1 MNTTTALGFKTGKFR
16 KNANIVKPL
25 NDARC
30 IDANDYIKC
39 MENETFSVA
48 EVFPFKYKDFNST
61 PFYADLRS
69 GIAQSVKIKPGAI
82 STSAAQTQTL
92 NMKLNPNMSYIII
105 LTDPKMQF
113 SSYNPEV
120 IPRIVLTYPENV
132 GVVTLYLKA
141 KACPMSYANYFAFYI
156 IISFVFR

>member
-1 MNTTTALGFKTGKFR
+1 MNTTTALGFKTGKMR

-30 IDANDYIKC
+30 IDADDYIKC
-39 MENETFSVA
+39 MENETFSVE
-48 EVFPFKYKDFNST
+48 EVFPFNYKDFNST

-69 GIAQSVKIKPGAI
+69 GIAQSVKINPGAI

-113 SSYNPEV
+113 TSYNPEV
-120 IPRIVLTYPENV
+120 IPRILLKYPENV
-132 GVVTLYLKA
+132 GVVTLYLKVNQYNILLTINVI
-141 KACPMSYANYFAFYI
+141 MQYSFSY
-156 IISFVFR
+156 